1 MTMFYFTSLITLST
15 ISSAIFPS
23 NPDEQSAKDSLL
35 DPAKYVKIY
44 SSCDS
49 QNIIHKNNGLYYIKP
64 SFNSVIIPVICSNGY
79 TMIDGSLDYNLK
91 SLPSYLSSHDYSRN
105 SKDYIIPNL
114 DDTSTF
120 RQWFLPSNKYTK
132 FRIAK
137 YCNSCEQSFDYKLT
151 DNVVYYTDSSLFCYT
166 WFNIQGTNPC
176 SEYINEYACNKCDI
190 GTFDTNNQYW
200 TQCKALQ
207 MSSDTIVL
215 HEPQMRV
222 SNNYLIYKP
231 VISMIRDSCTCYQQ
245 QNGNSNKPLIP
256 EYFNVKI
263 TSLPKVTIGA
273 NSIIHSVDYIDDHI
287 IFDKYENN
295 LHINSEN
302 NEENLKYMDNC
313 NNNKIYLTQEDFKY
327 GTYRIRECGE
337 YIFTQDIICDFNGP
351 TQDEELHSNFSP
363 NRIDSNELY
372 WFPTI
377 EQANKDNDYPGL
389 YDFIGSYA
397 LGFFA
402 GITIECNNVIIN
414 LNGFSFLMN
423 KKFYLQQRFFSL
435 IELASKQFEPLEGPS
450 DWGWKNEFYASYVEI
465 KGPGVLGLTS
475 HHGIHGNNAHNINIH
490 DINIKSFDVSGIS
503 CNGCTYLTIENVI
516 VGPQNIHIPTL
527 GRYTHARAFL
537 PRLKHLN
544 DKFGDKY
551 IKFYG
556 RSEIQI
562 SDLCKRMVLQM
573 D

>member
-79 TMIDGSLDYNLK
+79 TMIDPSLDLNLNNIA
-91 SLPSYLSSHDYSRN
+91 SYLSSWDYSRLSLN
-105 SKDYIIPNL
+105 FIITNL

-120 RQWFLPSNKYTK
+120 REWWLPADINTQ
-132 FRIAK
+132 FRVAK
-137 YCNSCEQSFDYKLT
+137 DCKSCDEISSDPSLEN
-151 DNVVYYTDSSLFCYT
+151 NVVYYTDGSNFCYT
-166 WFNIQGTNPC
+166 IYNDGNPC
-176 SEYINEYACNKCDI
+176 SNNINEYACNTCDV
-190 GTFDTNNQYW
+190 GTFISDDILNINYW
-200 TQCKALQ
+200 STCTALQ
-207 MSSDTIVL
+207 VSPDTPSW

-222 SNNYLIYKP
+222 NKHLIYRPVMSMTRDACSCYQISNNKLPNKYS
-231 VISMIRDSCTCYQQ
+231 VQISQ
-245 QNGNSNKPLIP
+245 
-256 EYFNVKI
+256 
-263 TSLPKVTIGA
+263 LPKVTAMKQSGRADVRDMIE
-273 NSIIHSVDYIDDHI
+273 YIDDLI
-287 IFDKYENN
+287 IFDTDP
-295 LHINSEN
+295 INEI
-302 NEENLKYMDNC
+302 NEIDC
-313 NNNKIYLTQEDFKY
+313 NNNIYYLSQTDFLY
-327 GTYRIRECGE
+327 GTYRIKECGE